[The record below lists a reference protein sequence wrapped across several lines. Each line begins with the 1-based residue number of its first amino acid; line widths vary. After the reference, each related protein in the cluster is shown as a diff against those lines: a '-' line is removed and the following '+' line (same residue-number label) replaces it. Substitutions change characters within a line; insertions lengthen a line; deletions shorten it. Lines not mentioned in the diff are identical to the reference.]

1 MKRNRLHAAT
11 NSQPEKFVYFW
22 LEYIATWSRSLPLGN
37 INLSWRKCKRKRACV
52 AKVRN
57 SGEALTNVAIHALLR
72 GLFLLAFAV
81 PAQFGIR
88 FISLSAVAEWKEAD
102 KLLFT
107 CKHDTE
113 FACSFRTACCFV
125 IFLSFF
131 SEVVISAT
139 FWLCMFFALS
149 HTCDN
154 QHDNRCHIWQHI
166 INLRR

>member
-1 MKRNRLHAAT
+1 MKRNRLHTAT
-11 NSQPEKFVYFW
+11 NSQPEKFVYFR
-22 LEYIATWSRSLPLGN
+22 LEYIAAWSQSLPPGN

-57 SGEALTNVAIHALLR
+57 FGEALTNDAKHPFHTTLLS
-72 GLFLLAFAV
+72 ASAV
-81 PAQFGIR
+81 PAQFRIC

-125 IFLSFF
+125 KF
-131 SEVVISAT
+131 
-139 FWLCMFFALS
+139 
-149 HTCDN
+149 
-154 QHDNRCHIWQHI
+154 I
-166 INLRR
+166 IDKYRICLLRFITRIRSYKYKRTGNTNPEG